1 MDTRDLRFKSCSINF
16 PRNKTRIFPDEPSFH
31 FDSVRGSVMF
41 GRHERG
47 QFRRLLVEK
56 LVWLWTKSCNPQFSG
71 VTNLPGADFFTGWY
85 LLDPWRIA
93 LSMLLCYCWGV
104 GGGVVVVLVRI
115 SSVGLG
121 AARLLL
127 RVRQTLI
134 KLSGCFVGTG
144 FALAVLRLT
153 AQHLSHCAWLFG
165 IHGAWH
171 SFSCCWGLCGIG
183 TDWLV
188 GIGIVH
194 YETKWGDGDRKKNI
208 IRERG
213 RWETGRAMER
223 RVLER
228 KSIVL
233 NCIPNMS
240 NLAEIR
246 FSEKHA
252 ALGKTESL
260 KTRSSCNGKWIHTFQ
275 WHKGKEPF
283 L

>member
-1 MDTRDLRFKSCSINF
+1 MSL
-16 PRNKTRIFPDEPSFH
+16 NKISPIPCC
-31 FDSVRGSVMF
+31 VRGSVMF
-41 GRHERG
+41 RRHKKKI
-47 QFRRLLVEK
+47 Q
-56 LVWLWTKSCNPQFSG
+56 KSTCSLRTTLTLNKVFIPHSAELQTSRE
-71 VTNLPGADFFTGWY
+71 LIFTGWY

-93 LSMLLCYCWGV
+93 LSVLLCYCWGS
-104 GGGVVVVLVRI
+104 GEDFI
-115 SSVGLG
+115 SGLG
-121 AARLLL
+121 CCQTLL

-134 KLSGCFVGTG
+134 KLSGCFVGTSS
-144 FALAVLRLT
+144 ALAVLRLT

-194 YETKWGDGDRKKNI
+194 YETKWGDGQKKNI

-213 RWETGRAMER
+213 RLETGREMER
-223 RVLER
+223 RVLDR

-233 NCIPNMS
+233 NCIPNTG

-252 ALGKTESL
+252 ALGKIESL
-260 KTRSSCNGKWIHTFQ
+260 KTRSSCNCEWSHTF
-275 WHKGKEPF
+275 E
-283 L
+283 

>member
-1 MDTRDLRFKSCSINF
+1 MFRWHKRDQFSSCSL
-16 PRNKTRIFPDEPSFH
+16 RTTLTLNKVCIPHSAELQTSRELI
-31 FDSVRGSVMF
+31 
-41 GRHERG
+41 
-47 QFRRLLVEK
+47 
-56 LVWLWTKSCNPQFSG
+56 
-71 VTNLPGADFFTGWY
+71 FTGWY

-93 LSMLLCYCWGV
+93 LSMLLCYCWGS
-104 GGGVVVVLVRI
+104 GEDFI
-115 SSVGLG
+115 SGLG
-121 AARLLL
+121 CCQTLL

-134 KLSGCFVGTG
+134 KLSGCFVGTSS
-144 FALAVLRLT
+144 ALAVLRLT
-153 AQHLSHCAWLFG
+153 VQHLSHCAWLFG

-194 YETKWGDGDRKKNI
+194 NETKWGDEKGKKNI

-213 RWETGRAMER
+213 RLETGRKMER

-233 NCIPNMS
+233 NCIPNMG

-260 KTRSSCNGKWIHTFQ
+260 KTRSSCNGEWIHTFQ
-275 WHKGKEPF
+275 
-283 L
+283 